1 MASLVSQDGEGGI
14 RRLLNIS
21 GIHAM
26 SAGTWNQVAAQEKK
40 YKH

>member
-1 MASLVSQDGEGGI
+1 MASLVSQYCEGVI
-14 RRLLNIS
+14 KRLLNIS
-21 GIHAM
+21 GIRVM